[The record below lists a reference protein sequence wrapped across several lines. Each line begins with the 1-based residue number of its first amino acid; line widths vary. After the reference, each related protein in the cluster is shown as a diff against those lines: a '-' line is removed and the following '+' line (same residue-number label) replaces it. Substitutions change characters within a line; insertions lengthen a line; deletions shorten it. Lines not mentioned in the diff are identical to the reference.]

1 MKQKQLCQ
9 QKFFRRK
16 FLKYEFSL
24 ILQRKQGRILP
35 KKFLKQVKK
44 MLFSK
49 ARIQSQSV
57 LLKTRKRAAGIC
69 LLTAGGKLIFSFSLT
84 FLMSLFFAR
93 CSSCVPCQKFN
104 RATFIPFLHI
114 CVRISSSSQ
123 AGAMVQIIL
132 VFRIFQNTFLYYN
145 SKADTL
151 CGGHTASDCP
161 RKIK

>member
-1 MKQKQLCQ
+1 MSGLFPANWATCIGWNPSSIIFEIKVP
-9 QKFFRRK
+9 RAE
-16 FLKYEFSL
+16 Y
-24 ILQRKQGRILP
+24 
-35 KKFLKQVKK
+35 QVISS
-44 MLFSK
+44 F
-49 ARIQSQSV
+49 
-57 LLKTRKRAAGIC
+57 
-69 LLTAGGKLIFSFSLT
+69 IFSFSLT

-151 CGGHTASDCP
+151 CGGHTASDCL
-161 RKIK
+161 REIK

>member
-1 MKQKQLCQ
+1 MVIIDGNTLFISFHIIGCKDENIPLRQSNL
-9 QKFFRRK
+9 FVFEGLDPDSGP
-16 FLKYEFSL
+16 FVSSMMAIGSFSL
-24 ILQRKQGRILP
+24 
-35 KKFLKQVKK
+35 
-44 MLFSK
+44 
-49 ARIQSQSV
+49 
-57 LLKTRKRAAGIC
+57 
-69 LLTAGGKLIFSFSLT
+69 SLT

-114 CVRISSSSQ
+114 YVRISSSSQ

-151 CGGHTASDCP
+151 CGGSH
-161 RKIK
+161 RV

>member
-1 MKQKQLCQ
+1 MKISPYDKVIFL
-9 QKFFRRK
+9 
-16 FLKYEFSL
+16 FLKVL
-24 ILQRKQGRILP
+24 IRYSGPFVSSMMAIG
-35 KKFLKQVKK
+35 
-44 MLFSK
+44 S
-49 ARIQSQSV
+49 
-57 LLKTRKRAAGIC
+57 
-69 LLTAGGKLIFSFSLT
+69 FSFSLT

-114 CVRISSSSQ
+114 YVRISSSSQ

-151 CGGHTASDCP
+151 CGGHTASDCL
-161 RKIK
+161 REIK

>member
-1 MKQKQLCQ
+1 MTETRFSFPSTSSVVKMKISPYDKVIFL
-9 QKFFRRK
+9 
-16 FLKYEFSL
+16 FLKVL
-24 ILQRKQGRILP
+24 IRYSGPFVSSMMAIG
-35 KKFLKQVKK
+35 
-44 MLFSK
+44 S
-49 ARIQSQSV
+49 
-57 LLKTRKRAAGIC
+57 
-69 LLTAGGKLIFSFSLT
+69 FSFSLT

-151 CGGHTASDCP
+151 CGGHTASDCL
-161 RKIK
+161 REIK